1 MARTTLSRTVVP
13 PVLGPLL
20 FVLYTAE
27 LVDIAAEIGIN
38 IHTVVKVGG
47 GQGGSAPLLG
57 AKPPLL

>member
-1 MARTTLSRTVVP
+1 MVP

-38 IHTVVKVGG
+38 IQYTCMRMVLSCTSNASSLILSHD
-47 GQGGSAPLLG
+47 A
-57 AKPPLL
+57 